1 MKKVLLLLTITFIFC
16 VVQGNPEHNNSIS
29 SNSPLDSLIMVRSN
43 LYAVQSDGSTIL
55 LDGDMTQYESD
66 FSNNLDSL
74 DIRKMS
80 NFSEN
85 IGMIRGT
92 TTLVVERRKT
102 IDYTDTI
109 FFKLWQT
116 HQRTYQ
122 LEFIT
127 TNMEQPGLSGYLEDL
142 YLHTKTPISLIGTN
156 HINVS
161 ITSDPASANI
171 FRFRL
176 IFAKTSQFGLL
187 PLTFTSM
194 RAYQQNSNINVE
206 WSTENESN
214 LKNYTVEK
222 SIDGINFSAAFRIN
236 AKNTSSNS
244 YQWIDNHPKNG
255 ENYYRISST
264 GIDDRT
270 SVSQIFKLSVLK
282 GFSFLRIYPNPI
294 KNNSFNLLIS
304 NEPAGLYKLRL
315 FNPFG
320 QLIMQT
326 QIQHTGG
333 TSVQVIPTKTSLS
346 KGVSYLEIIKPDGTL
361 EKVEIMY

>member
-1 MKKVLLLLTITFIFC
+1 
-16 VVQGNPEHNNSIS
+16 
-29 SNSPLDSLIMVRSN
+29 
-43 LYAVQSDGSTIL
+43 
-55 LDGDMTQYESD
+55 
-66 FSNNLDSL
+66 
-74 DIRKMS
+74 
-80 NFSEN
+80 
-85 IGMIRGT
+85 
-92 TTLVVERRKT
+92 
-102 IDYTDTI
+102 
-109 FFKLWQT
+109 
-116 HQRTYQ
+116 
-122 LEFIT
+122 
-127 TNMEQPGLSGYLEDL
+127 
-142 YLHTKTPISLIGTN
+142 LHTKTPISLIGTN

-236 AKNTSSNS
+236 AKNTSSNI

-326 QIQHTGG
+326 QIQYTGG